1 VRRDGPLAR
10 DDYPAGPARFASMH
24 MTRHRRIVAALFAA
38 VALTVGACGGEEA
51 ASPTSTIAVD
61 IEAGYHLVDPA
72 TAAAVA
78 GEAVVLDV
86 RTPSE
91 FDEGHLSG

>member
-1 VRRDGPLAR
+1 
-10 DDYPAGPARFASMH
+10 MH